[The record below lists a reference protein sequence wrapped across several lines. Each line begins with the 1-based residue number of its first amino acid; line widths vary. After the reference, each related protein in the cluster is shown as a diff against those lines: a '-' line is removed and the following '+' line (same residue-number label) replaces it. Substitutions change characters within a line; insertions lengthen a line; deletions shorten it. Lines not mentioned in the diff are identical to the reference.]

1 MEKLNKLYLQ
11 MPDFLNEQALDLKE
25 YLTKSTDSLK
35 GSALNID
42 EFVKQ
47 QNSMKD
53 ISKRLA
59 KVK

>member
-1 MEKLNKLYLQ
+1 